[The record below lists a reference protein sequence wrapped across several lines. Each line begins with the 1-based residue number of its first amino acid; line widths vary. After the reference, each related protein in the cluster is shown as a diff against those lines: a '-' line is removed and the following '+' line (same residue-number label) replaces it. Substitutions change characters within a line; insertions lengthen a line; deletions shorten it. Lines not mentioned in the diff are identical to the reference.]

1 MSVADWIT
9 AASLVVGGFFFL
21 AGTVGLLRFPD
32 LHSRLHALT
41 KADNLGLGFVVFGLC
56 LQSGGPAV
64 IFKLILIWL
73 LSLLA
78 SSTSCYLI
86 ANSAARQSART
97 AGATV
102 TGGEEDV

>member
-1 MSVADWIT
+1 MSMADWAT
-9 AASLVVGGFFFL
+9 AASLVIGGFFFL

-56 LQSGGPAV
+56 LQSGGPA
-64 IFKLILIWL
+64 IALKLILIWL

-78 SSTSCYLI
+78 STTSCFLI
-86 ANSAARQSART
+86 ANSAAERISRAAQRE
-97 AGATV
+97 GD
-102 TGGEEDV
+102 GDV